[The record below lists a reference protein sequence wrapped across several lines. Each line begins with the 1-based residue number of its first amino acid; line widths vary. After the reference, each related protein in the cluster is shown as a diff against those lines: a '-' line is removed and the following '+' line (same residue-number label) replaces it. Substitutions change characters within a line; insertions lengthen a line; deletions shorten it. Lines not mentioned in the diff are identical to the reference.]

1 MSGNDLCV
9 KLGAS
14 HTAKFLPYHNPTKDN
29 PEPRMMTAEE
39 VLEAFPSMP
48 KKSLRTYYIH
58 RLAGGAFYVSQ
69 RMDLDCLVGRTRAH
83 TKGEAE
89 DNAREAGYAVE

>member
-1 MSGNDLCV
+1 MSDLMV
-9 KLGAS
+9 NLGAG
-14 HTAKFLPYHNPTKDN
+14 HKAKFAIYPNPSEAN
-29 PEPRMMTAEE
+29 PEPRQMTREE

-58 RLAGGAFYVSQ
+58 RLEGGAFYVSQ
-69 RMDLDCLVGRTRAH
+69 RMDADALAGRTRAH

-89 DNAREAGYAVE
+89 GYAREAGYAVE